1 MVVLVHCMVHCCCGS
16 GRKVSVE
23 CGVLVVGM
31 VVVKEIFI
39 WSVSHG
45 NGHCRSGCCEVVV
58 VKWFL

>member
-1 MVVLVHCMVHCCCGS
+1 M
-16 GRKVSVE
+16 
-23 CGVLVVGM
+23 LVVGM

-39 WSVSHG
+39 WSGSHG